1 VAAWAELLAAAVAA
15 ASGSTPTTP
24 EGAKRL
30 ASGLVGRPAAGSID
44 VKYRPDLGMVLGQPL
59 GQAPDRIPVGLD
71 GVGDRLAEVVG
82 TSLG

>member
-1 VAAWAELLAAAVAA
+1 
-15 ASGSTPTTP
+15 
-24 EGAKRL
+24 
-30 ASGLVGRPAAGSID
+30 
-44 VKYRPDLGMVLGQPL
+44 MVLGQPL